1 MKLAQDRLQMKRP
14 IDKYLLCKQYNKK
27 MVVYKVPR
35 KVPVEIERVS
45 NKKYKKKY
53 LLFHVAN
60 HFGQLIF
67 FSRIPCW
74 PHSNISLHRCVNE
87 PFLFGTKQRN

>member
-1 MKLAQDRLQMKRP
+1 
-14 IDKYLLCKQYNKK
+14 

-45 NKKYKKKY
+45 KKKYKKNY

-74 PHSNISLHRCVNE
+74 PHSKISLHRCVNE
-87 PFLFGTKQRN
+87 PFLFDTK